1 MSNTNNKSNL
11 ESGSKN
17 HQAGSNYDYIIVGAG
32 SAGCVIARR
41 LIDQTDA
48 SVLLLEAGEDNYNL
62 PSMVNSVQWPQN
74 IGSAHDYGYQYLP
87 NPLFNN
93 RTVHVPHGKILGGSG
108 NINGMIW
115 ARGNKHDYDGW
126 AAAGNRGWDYQSVLP
141 LFKKTEDWEDG
152 ETDFHGAGGPIGIE
166 RAKDHIIVDTMIAAC
181 QSYGLP
187 FLDDVNAE
195 SPEGVGRG
203 VLNAKNGRRQGPTR
217 YIEPIMGHKN
227 LTLFT
232 QARVYKLNFE
242 DKRCVGLDY
251 VQDEKLY
258 TVGAGTEVI
267 ICAGAFETPRILMLS
282 GIGDF
287 RELRQLGIGIV
298 GDLPGVG
305 KNLQDHVIM
314 HSLCFEA
321 KEPLGAPN
329 GNLAS
334 ITAFLKSQPD
344 LKAADL
350 MILATQVP
358 IAVPGLE
365 QQYGPIPPNSFSL
378 LPSLVNIQS
387 RGYLRMKTSAYDGP
401 LDIQGNLL
409 TDPADLNAF
418 IKLVEITIEIASQ
431 PAFNKLIKSWNIPK
445 KPLTDRES
453 IMHLI
458 FNAANSYF
466 HPAGTCAM
474 GSGTDAVVDDQLRV
488 HGITGLRIADASV
501 MPKITCANT
510 MAPVMMIA
518 EFASQLITA

>member
-1 MSNTNNKSNL
+1 MSNSNNPNST
-11 ESGSKN
+11 
-17 HQAGSNYDYIIVGAG
+17 YDYIIVGAG
-32 SAGCVIARR
+32 SAGSVIARR

-48 SVLLLEAGEDNYNL
+48 RVLLLEAGGDNYHI

-93 RTVHVPHGKILGGSG
+93 RLVHVPHGKILGGSG

-115 ARGNKHDYDGW
+115 ARGNRYDYDGW
-126 AAAGNRGWDYQSVLP
+126 ADAGNNGWDYQSVLP
-141 LFKKTEDWEDG
+141 LFKKIEDWEDG
-152 ETDFHGAGGPIGIE
+152 ETNFHGAGGPVGVE
-166 RAKDHIIVDTMIAAC
+166 RAKDHVMADTMISAC

-187 FLDDVNAE
+187 FLDDVNG
-195 SPEGVGRG
+195 PLPYGVGRG
-203 VLNAKNGRRQGPTR
+203 VLNAKNGIRQGPMR
-217 YIEPIMGHKN
+217 YIEPIMGHEN
-227 LTLFT
+227 LTLLT
-232 QARVYKLNFE
+232 QARVHKLNFNGT
-242 DKRCVGLDY
+242 RCIGVDY
-251 VQDEKLY
+251 VQNERLH
-258 TVGAGTEVI
+258 TAAAGTEVI

-282 GIGDF
+282 GIGDS

-298 GDLPGVG
+298 EDLAGVG
-305 KNLQDHVIM
+305 KNLQDHVIL

-321 KEPLGAPN
+321 KDPLGAPN

-334 ITAFLKSQPD
+334 STAFLKSQAD

-358 IAVPGLE
+358 ITVPGLE
-365 QQYGPIPPNSFSL
+365 QQYVPIPANSFSL

-387 RGYLRMKTSAYDGP
+387 RGYLKMKTAAYDGP
-401 LDIQGNLL
+401 LDVQGNLL
-409 TDPADLNAF
+409 THPADLDAF
-418 IKLVEITIEIASQ
+418 IKLVEITMEIASQ
-431 PAFNKLIKSWNIPK
+431 PAFKNLIKSWIIPQK
-445 KPLTDRES
+445 RLTDRES
-453 IMHLI
+453 VMHLI
-458 FNAANSYF
+458 FNAANTYF

-474 GSGTDAVVDDQLRV
+474 GVGKDAVVNDQLLV

-501 MPKITCANT
+501 MPKIPCGNT